1 MYRMNINIENFGKIE
16 SADISLTKMM
26 FFIGDNNSGKSYL
39 LSLLYGL
46 LKMEPSDLFSSCSIE
61 GKRMAFPELNRLVSA
76 FYEDSVFVISEEEFE
91 KVVEFINILMK
102 DYKNSLVKELLGDDV
117 TIGTLQFEIP
127 YFPVEVFVTRE
138 FDTSNLM
145 STVFTNEKMSFN
157 IFYNQLTA
165 MKHIFGNEA
174 IVLFFIVP
182 SLIKYAIAKS
192 MGLGTKIAY
201 QLNPVFYPVSRTG
214 FMLTYKTLMAQA
226 IEDQFNP
233 SAKNEKLNMLTLPE
247 RDFLKNLSQLN
258 IRMKTDDESCLK
270 IAGFI
275 QKELIEGSLKVSDLP
290 VADIVYCPGN
300 DSSVQLPLY
309 VSSGVVTEL
318 TPILLQLLYGRKHNC
333 IMIEEPEMCL
343 HPELQQK
350 MARMLVKMANTCFSV
365 MVTTHSDII
374 MQHIN
379 NMIILNRHANRDE
392 IMKDLGYDMDDLLDS
407 DDVSVYQFSKNPET
421 GRTRI
426 EKLNVGKYGFELPTF
441 INALDKL
448 YDHSSRIVEE

>member
-46 LKMEPSDLFSSCSIE
+46 LRLEPSDLINRSTK
-61 GKRMAFPELNRLVSA
+61 GKRMALPELDRLISA
-76 FYEDSVFVISEEEFE
+76 FYEDSSFVICEEEFE
-91 KVVEFINILMK
+91 KIVEFINNLMEDYK
-102 DYKNSLVKELLGDDV
+102 DYLVKELLGDNV
-117 TIGTLQFEIP
+117 TIDKLRFEIP
-127 YFPVEVFVTRE
+127 YFPVEVSVTKGL
-138 FDTSNLM
+138 DTSKLM
-145 STVFTNEKMSFN
+145 ITTFSVEKLSFEMFHDQ
-157 IFYNQLTA
+157 ISALS
-165 MKHIFGNEA
+165 HLFGNED
-174 IVLFFIVP
+174 IILLFLVP

-201 QLNPVFYPVSRTG
+201 QFNPVFYPVSRTG

-233 SAKNEKLNMLTLPE
+233 SAKNENLNMLTLPE

-318 TPILLQLLYGRKHNC
+318 TPILLQLLYGRRHNC

-448 YDHSSRIVEE
+448 YDHSTRIVEE

>member
-46 LKMEPSDLFSSCSIE
+46 LRMEPSDLINRNTK
-61 GKRMAFPELNRLVSA
+61 GKRMAFPELDRLISA
-76 FYEDSVFVISEEEFE
+76 FPENSSFVVGEKEFE
-91 KVVEFINILMK
+91 IIVEFINILME
-102 DYKNSLVKELLGDDV
+102 DYKDSLIKKMLGDNV
-117 TIGTLQFEIP
+117 TIGKLRFEIP
-127 YFPVEVFVTRE
+127 YFPVEVSVSKGL
-138 FDTSNLM
+138 DTSKLLITSFSEDKLSFELFHDQI
-145 STVFTNEKMSFN
+145 STLRQLFENED
-157 IFYNQLTA
+157 IILLL
-165 MKHIFGNEA
+165 I
-174 IVLFFIVP
+174 IP
-182 SLIKYAIAKS
+182 SLIKFAIAKS
-192 MGLGTKIAY
+192 MGLGKEIRYPLA
-201 QLNPVFYPVSRTG
+201 PVFFPVSRTG

-258 IRMKTDDESCLK
+258 VRMKTDDESRLK
-270 IAGFI
+270 IASFI

-300 DSSVQLPLY
+300 DSSVQLPLF

-318 TPILLQLLYGRKHNC
+318 TPILLQLLYGRRNNC
-333 IMIEEPEMCL
+333 IMIEEPEICL
-343 HPELQQK
+343 HPGLQQK
-350 MARMLVKMANTCFSV
+350 MARMLVKMANAGFSV

-374 MQHIN
+374 MQHVN
-379 NMIILNRHANRDE
+379 NMIILNRHASRDE
-392 IMKDLGYDMDDLLDS
+392 IMDDLGYDMDDILDS

-426 EKLNVGKYGFELPTF
+426 QKLNVGKYGFELPTF

-448 YDHSSRIVEE
+448 YDHSSKIVEE